1 MLTVDLH
8 GLGLEALNYT
18 QFYLQKGL
26 RTIQS
31 LSAPRFVA
39 SDALEFPLNSLIHYL
54 PETETELGIAAN
66 HMFLRNVKGQIF
78 AQSFEELAKLEGNP
92 IRTTQQ
98 PSVLKAQYQRQYRR
112 IRPIRNFDSADK
124 TESAVLVANYAML
137 QHLYRYRPN
146 WQTRLFE
153 FNNLYSTLVAEIERI
168 GTTSSRNQFL
178 GIRLDTPIPLR
189 QQFVLAEKSLTRQA
203 LGFFK
208 NDTQLFLYHLWL
220 WIGEARERSLLA
232 GLSPT
237 VLAKLNLMFIVA
249 GRVVTLNLSVLEEW
263 RLDKATKGA
272 RGIEPRQLQLRFVKF
287 LETLYSLNTV
297 ASGDTAIVKVD
308 ELTGEFETVAEI
320 EGDSLQ
326 ENEELAALNKAAD
339 ELEAEGELQVVA
351 LPEPELATDLIEP
364 RQDSDVAPYA
374 EGIIRTS
381 ESLMEVG
388 IVSAAEHRRF
398 QGLAESYRQLPNPKG
413 SGTLEDLLRI
423 DPAVVGTMPVK
434 QVKDL
439 AFVLDKSM
447 LSSSIT
453 QRDSTYINKVMHAD
467 TANFIMQAQK
477 TGVAVTGYSI
487 EEVKDAANEY
497 EIHSVRLTP
506 VAGAP
511 STFRFK
517 VPIINEQGIFVSN
530 RVKLKLRSQRADL
543 PIRKVAPNKVALTTY
558 YGKVFVV
565 RSTKKVDDYAEWL
578 HRNIAVAIDI
588 GTVKEPKYGRVFQ
601 HERQQ
606 PRIFSILAQRYR
618 SFKIKQLEF
627 VFDLTELEQRIGVKE
642 LDKALSRGEVP
653 CVWSNGAF
661 YGSLNDAGDLAVEGT
676 DEITSIEELAEFD
689 LSKAPI
695 DIVDLRFM
703 GKDVPVGFV
712 LGYYL
717 GLSQLLRMLKV
728 RYRTV
733 ARGARME
740 LLPDEFA
747 IRFADYSL
755 IIPRENRL
763 ACMLLGGYNSYHKQI
778 ANYSLE
784 VFDQKDV
791 YGAVFDR
798 AGLTARYLREIDLMH
813 DLFVEHIAEE
823 LLRKMGEPTTFKGL
837 LYRSAELLLSD
848 HHPKEIDGAYRRE
861 RGYERIPGHVYTAL
875 VRGLRQ
881 YKAKPVTSK
890 AQVDIS
896 PNEVWQEIQSDSS
909 VCIVEDSNPIQ
920 NLKEKENTTFSG
932 TGGRSERSMV
942 RNTRAFHK
950 NDLGVISEAT
960 VDNGTV
966 GVTAYLSAN
975 PKLADLRGTHQ
986 AETFDPNDPT
996 SILSTSALIS
1006 VGSTHDDMKRVN
1018 FINIQQSH
1026 VVATLGYEVSP
1037 LRTGYENAIA
1047 HRTDPLFS
1055 VTAKGKGK
1063 VIALSEDV
1071 LAIQYDDSS
1080 LAEDRIKIG
1089 REYGVVTG
1097 TTVPHDIMTDLKV
1110 GDRVDLDDVV
1120 AWNTG
1125 FYERDFLQPR
1135 QVVWKAGV
1143 IVRTALMEL
1152 PITHEDSSTL
1162 SESLAQRI
1170 TMNTSEV
1177 RELSLT
1183 FKQQIRN
1190 LVTVGQELSA
1200 EDILCIIVDDIGGN
1214 DLFDDQTTANL
1225 SLLSRN
1231 SPRSKYDGKVG
1242 KIEVFYRGELEDA
1255 SATVRALIS
1264 QADRERIR
1272 KAKALGQDPLTG
1284 EIEDLDIDTVL
1295 IRIYI
1300 DGQNGAA
1307 DGDKVVFG
1315 NQMKSV
1321 VGQVMRGR
1329 NESLDGK
1336 PIDAI
1341 FGFTSIANRIVY
1353 SPFIMGTTIPLLRL
1367 ITQRALKAYRGE
1379 GR

>member
-1 MLTVDLH
+1 MFKVDLH
-8 GLGLEALNYT
+8 GLGLEALSYS

-26 RTIQS
+26 RTVQS

-54 PETETELGIAAN
+54 PETEVELGIAAN

-124 TESAVLVANYAML
+124 TESAMLVANYAML

-146 WQTRLFE
+146 WQTRLFQ

-168 GTTSSRNQFL
+168 GKTSQRNQFL

-189 QQFVLAEKSLTRQA
+189 QQFVLAEKALTRQA
-203 LGFFK
+203 LSFFK

-220 WIGEARERSLLA
+220 WIGEAREQSLLA
-232 GLSPT
+232 QLSPET
-237 VLAKLNLMFIVA
+237 LAKLNFMFIVA
-249 GRVVTLNLSVLEEW
+249 GRVVTLNLSVFDSW
-263 RLDKATKGA
+263 RLDKSVKGA
-272 RGIEPRQLQLRFVKF
+272 RGIEPKQLQLRFVKF
-287 LETLYSLNTV
+287 LETLYSLNT
-297 ASGDTAIVKVD
+297 AAAGDTAIVKVNED
-308 ELTGEFETVAEI
+308 GELETVAEI
-320 EGDSLQ
+320 EGDSLK
-326 ENEELAALNKAAD
+326 ESEELAALAKAAD
-339 ELEAEGELQVVA
+339 ELEAEELQVVP
-351 LPEPELATDLIEP
+351 LPEVEPVVDLIEP

-374 EGIIRTS
+374 EGIVRTS
-381 ESLMEVG
+381 EALMEVG

-398 QGLAESYRQLPNPKG
+398 QGLAESYRTIPNPKG
-413 SGTLEDLLRI
+413 VGTLEDLLRI

-434 QVKDL
+434 TVKDL
-439 AFVLDKSM
+439 PFVLDKSM

-453 QRDSTYINKVMHAD
+453 QRDSTYVQKVLHAD
-467 TANFIMQAQK
+467 LANFIMQAQS
-477 TGVAVTGYSI
+477 TGVAVTGYTI
-487 EEVKDAANEY
+487 DEVKDAANAY

-517 VPIINEQGIFVSN
+517 VPMIDDQGIFMSN

-565 RSTKKVDDYAEWL
+565 RSTKKVDDYADWL
-578 HRNIAVAIDI
+578 HRNIALAIES
-588 GTVKEPKYGRVFQ
+588 GVVKEPKYGRVFQ
-601 HERQQ
+601 HERKQ
-606 PRIFSILAQRYR
+606 PRIFSTLAQRYR
-618 SFKIKQLEF
+618 SLELKGIEF
-627 VFDLTELEQRIGVKE
+627 VFDLKELESRLGEKQVNA
-642 LDKALSRGEVP
+642 ALSRGEAP
-653 CVWSNGAF
+653 CAF
-661 YGSLNDAGDLAVEGT
+661 KGGVYYGQLTESGDLAVEGT
-676 DEITSIEELAEFD
+676 DEIISIEELAEFD
-689 LSKAPI
+689 LSKAPV

-733 ARGARME
+733 PRGARMD
-740 LLPDEFA
+740 LLPDEFP
-747 IRFADYSL
+747 IRFADHSL
-755 IIPRENRL
+755 IIPRENHL
-763 ACMLLGGYNSYHKQI
+763 ACMLLGGFNSYHKQI
-778 ANYSLE
+778 ANYTLE
-784 VFDQKDV
+784 SFDQKDV

-837 LYRSAELLLSD
+837 LYRSAELLLTD

-942 RNTRAFHK
+942 RSTRAFHK

-966 GVTAYLSAN
+966 GVTAYLTAN

-986 AETFDPNDPT
+986 AQTFDPNDPT
-996 SILSTSALIS
+996 SVLSTSALIS
-1006 VGSTHDDMKRVN
+1006 VGATHDDMKRVN

-1026 VVATLGYEVSP
+1026 VVATLGYEASP

-1055 VTAKGKGK
+1055 VTTKGKGK
-1063 VIALSEDV
+1063 VTQVTEEV
-1071 LAIQYDDSS
+1071 LVIQYDDPK
-1080 LAEDRIKIG
+1080 LPEDRIKIG
-1089 REYGVVTG
+1089 RDYGIVTG

-1162 SESLAQRI
+1162 SEALAQRI

-1214 DLFDDQTTANL
+1214 DLFDDQTTTNL

-1231 SPRSKYDGKVG
+1231 SPRAKYDGKVG

-1255 SATVRALIS
+1255 SSTVRTLIS
-1264 QADRERIR
+1264 QADRERVR
-1272 KAKALGQDPLTG
+1272 KAKALGQEPLTG

>member
-8 GLGLEALNYT
+8 SLGLEALSYT

-26 RTIQS
+26 RTVQS

-54 PETETELGIAAN
+54 PETEVELGIAAN

-124 TESAVLVANYAML
+124 TESAMLVANYAML

-146 WQTRLFE
+146 WQTRLFQ

-168 GTTSSRNQFL
+168 GKTSQRNQFL

-189 QQFVLAEKSLTRQA
+189 QQFVLAEKALTRQA
-203 LGFFK
+203 LSFFK

-220 WIGEARERSLLA
+220 WIGEAREQSLLA
-232 GLSPT
+232 QLSPET
-237 VLAKLNLMFIVA
+237 LAKLNLMFIVA
-249 GRVVTLNLSVLEEW
+249 GRVVTLNLSVFDEW
-263 RLDKATKGA
+263 RLNKAIKGA
-272 RGIEPRQLQLRFVKF
+272 RGVEPKQLQLRFVKF
-287 LETLYSLNTV
+287 LETLYSLNT
-297 ASGDTAIVKVD
+297 AAAGDTAVVKVTED
-308 ELTGEFETVAEI
+308 GELETVAEI
-320 EGDSLQ
+320 EGDSLK
-326 ENEELAALNKAAD
+326 ESEELVALAKAAE
-339 ELEAEGELQVVA
+339 ELESEELQVVA
-351 LPEPELATDLIEP
+351 LPEPEPVVDLIEP

-398 QGLAESYRQLPNPKG
+398 QGLAESYRTIPNPKG
-413 SGTLEDLLRI
+413 TGTLEDLLKI

-434 QVKDL
+434 KVKDL
-439 AFVLDKSM
+439 PFVLDKSM

-453 QRDSTYINKVMHAD
+453 QRDSTYVNKVLHAD
-467 TANFIMQAQK
+467 LANFVMQAQK

-487 EEVKDAANEY
+487 DEVKDAANAY

-517 VPIINEQGIFVSN
+517 IPIIDEQGIFMSN

-543 PIRKVAPNKVALTTY
+543 PIRKVAPHKVALTTY

-565 RSTKKVDDYAEWL
+565 RSTKKVDDYADWL
-578 HRNIAVAIDI
+578 HRNIAVAIESSV
-588 GTVKEPKYGRVFQ
+588 VKEPKYGRVFQ
-601 HERQQ
+601 HERKQ
-606 PRIFSILAQRYR
+606 PRIFSTLAQRYR
-618 SFKIKQLEF
+618 SFELKGIEFIFDLKELEARLGEKQLNLALARGEAPCAF
-627 VFDLTELEQRIGVKE
+627 KDGKLYGQLTE
-642 LDKALSRGEVP
+642 S
-653 CVWSNGAF
+653 
-661 YGSLNDAGDLAVEGT
+661 GDLAVEGT
-676 DEITSIEELAEFD
+676 DEIVSIEELAEFD
-689 LSKAPI
+689 LSKAPV

-733 ARGARME
+733 PRGARMD

-747 IRFADYSL
+747 IRFADHSL
-755 IIPRENRL
+755 IIPRENHL
-763 ACMLLGGYNSYHKQI
+763 ASMLLGGFNSYHKQI
-778 ANYSLE
+778 ANYTLE
-784 VFDQKDV
+784 SFDQKDV

-837 LYRSAELLLSD
+837 LYRSAELLLTD

-942 RNTRAFHK
+942 RSTRAFHK

-966 GVTAYLSAN
+966 GVTAYLTAN

-986 AETFDPNDPT
+986 AQTFDPNDPT
-996 SILSTSALIS
+996 SVLSTSALIS
-1006 VGSTHDDMKRVN
+1006 VGATHDDMKRVSN
-1018 FINIQQSH
+1018 CPS
-1026 VVATLGYEVSP
+1026 
-1037 LRTGYENAIA
+1037 
-1047 HRTDPLFS
+1047 
-1055 VTAKGKGK
+1055 
-1063 VIALSEDV
+1063 
-1071 LAIQYDDSS
+1071 
-1080 LAEDRIKIG
+1080 
-1089 REYGVVTG
+1089 
-1097 TTVPHDIMTDLKV
+1097 
-1110 GDRVDLDDVV
+1110 
-1120 AWNTG
+1120 
-1125 FYERDFLQPR
+1125 
-1135 QVVWKAGV
+1135 
-1143 IVRTALMEL
+1143 
-1152 PITHEDSSTL
+1152 
-1162 SESLAQRI
+1162 
-1170 TMNTSEV
+1170 
-1177 RELSLT
+1177 
-1183 FKQQIRN
+1183 
-1190 LVTVGQELSA
+1190 
-1200 EDILCIIVDDIGGN
+1200 
-1214 DLFDDQTTANL
+1214 
-1225 SLLSRN
+1225 
-1231 SPRSKYDGKVG
+1231 
-1242 KIEVFYRGELEDA
+1242 
-1255 SATVRALIS
+1255 
-1264 QADRERIR
+1264 
-1272 KAKALGQDPLTG
+1272 
-1284 EIEDLDIDTVL
+1284 
-1295 IRIYI
+1295 
-1300 DGQNGAA
+1300 
-1307 DGDKVVFG
+1307 
-1315 NQMKSV
+1315 
-1321 VGQVMRGR
+1321 
-1329 NESLDGK
+1329 
-1336 PIDAI
+1336 
-1341 FGFTSIANRIVY
+1341 
-1353 SPFIMGTTIPLLRL
+1353 
-1367 ITQRALKAYRGE
+1367 
-1379 GR
+1379 